1 MKQEIFFFKNHTPK
15 VVEKLVPDP
24 FIRNQNWSYLVCI
37 GVSTPSLKN
46 TTPIRELPNHPFL
59 GDPTLHIGFSW
70 IPHPLKNHI
79 FQWNPKILTLSY
91 LLKETKFIVKI
102 FQFAFLVWQR
112 KYFCL
117 DTSLSL
123 NISKIEILLKKFTPP
138 PLFPSNPT
146 IKFEVLSSPPFW
158 KWNLPYDFWRR
169 ILLTLYFINRPNFIA
184 WLPLLLEIL
193 CSMCIAITW
202 SVTLKILKFNIAFLS
217 SRFFYLTKKS
227 GEKCKYL

>member
-1 MKQEIFFFKNHTPK
+1 MTQEIFFFKNHTPK
-15 VVEKLVPDP
+15 VVETLVPDP

-123 NISKIEILLKKFTPP
+123 NISKIEILLK
-138 PLFPSNPT
+138 L
-146 IKFEVLSSPPFW
+146 
-158 KWNLPYDFWRR
+158 
-169 ILLTLYFINRPNFIA
+169 
-184 WLPLLLEIL
+184 
-193 CSMCIAITW
+193 
-202 SVTLKILKFNIAFLS
+202 NIAFLS

>member
-1 MKQEIFFFKNHTPK
+1 MTQEIFFFKNHTPK

-138 PLFPSNPT
+138 PSFLATPPLNLRSCQAPLSENE
-146 IKFEVLSSPPFW
+146 IYRMIFEEEFFSR
-158 KWNLPYDFWRR
+158 Y
-169 ILLTLYFINRPNFIA
+169 ILLTDQISLPDCLYFWRYCVVCV
-184 WLPLLLEIL
+184 LQLLGL
-193 CSMCIAITW
+193 W
-202 SVTLKILKFNIAFLS
+202 PWKFWN
-217 SRFFYLTKKS
+217 
-227 GEKCKYL
+227 